1 MRPQYLVK
9 PQDQNF
15 TDFFS
20 KHGRRMTF
28 KKGEIIIRS
37 DNPPTGVYF
46 IEDGYVRIY
55 SITEDGESKLHIIYK
70 PGEIFPLVWAV
81 KSVRKN
87 VYYEAMGNTTLLKVS
102 KTAFMD
108 FTSSTKNNMSALS
121 ERMANV
127 FNIHIDRI
135 DNLEITKSYPRLIS
149 RLLSL
154 AKRFGEEDKETN
166 TVIIKAPVTQNDI
179 ANSIAMTRETTS
191 REISRLE
198 KKSLISYKEHLII
211 INNLQK
217 LKKELSEFYEN
228 RI

>member
-1 MRPQYLVK
+1 MK

-15 TDFFS
+15 AEFFS
-20 KHGRRMTF
+20 KHGRKMTF

-81 KSVRKN
+81 RNIRKN
-87 VYYEAMGNTTLLKVS
+87 VYYEAMGNVTLLKVS
-102 KTAFMD
+102 KTAFID
-108 FTSSTKNNMSALS
+108 FISSTKNNMNALL

-149 RLLSL
+149 RLLSI
-154 AKRFGEEDKETN
+154 ARRFGQECKETN
-166 TVIIKAPVTQNDI
+166 TIIIKAPITQNDI

-198 KKSLISYKEHLII
+198 KKGLIEYKEHLII
-211 INNLQK
+211 IKNLQK
-217 LKKELSEFYEN
+217 LKKELSEYYEN

>member
-1 MRPQYLVK
+1 MK

-15 TDFFS
+15 AEFFS
-20 KHGRRMTF
+20 KHGRKMTF

-81 KSVRKN
+81 RNIRKN
-87 VYYEAMGNTTLLKVS
+87 VYYEAMGNVTLLKVS
-102 KTAFMD
+102 KTAFID
-108 FTSSTKNNMSALS
+108 FISSTKNNMNALL

-149 RLLSL
+149 RLLSI
-154 AKRFGEEDKETN
+154 ARRFGQECKETN
-166 TVIIKAPVTQNDI
+166 TIIIKAPITQNDI

-198 KKSLISYKEHLII
+198 KKGLIEYKEHLII
-211 INNLQK
+211 IKSLQK
-217 LKKELSEFYEN
+217 LKKELSEYYEN